1 MRAADP
7 PKHSWGGLADA
18 DIPLVGSRGGSW
30 AEGTAGTGGPWG
42 KCVGAGGWVW
52 GVPILPSSFSSLGAE
67 LLFLKVERAQDSTS
81 FLLPDVDG
89 AFWGLT
95 FGRLP
100 CGRL

>member
-1 MRAADP
+1 MG
-7 PKHSWGGLADA
+7 K
-18 DIPLVGSRGGSW
+18 PL
-30 AEGTAGTGGPWG
+30 E
-42 KCVGAGGWVW
+42 VW
-52 GVPILPSSFSSLGAE
+52 GQPQGQISICSWVQPSQWVTGSVHCGKWHPKNPAFLWSFSSLGAE

-95 FGRLP
+95 FGRLL

>member
-1 MRAADP
+1 M
-7 PKHSWGGLADA
+7 
-18 DIPLVGSRGGSW
+18 
-30 AEGTAGTGGPWG
+30 
-42 KCVGAGGWVW
+42 W